1 MLPPHLPCVCTL
13 RASAPCLYCAG
24 GQALAQPNRLSVLGV
39 AVARPSVRVSGNG
52 GGKRLAGGEGIS
64 ARLKPRSTGVSVR
77 HAMPRGPTRGIEP
90 RTPTAGAA
98 GADHHREKIAQSP
111 CQAAPPSAAL
121 RHFMKTSHPLP
132 QPRASAAIRR
142 RIWSREHR
150 ASCGERMRCP
160 SGPRACRSASSA
172 TLRCSRL
179 ACARLNE
186 GPSSWALGLAGGA
199 SFSCVFSR
207 GRLSLQVTYY
217 LARCYVMLCYVMSAS
232 IIAFLR
238 P

>member
-1 MLPPHLPCVCTL
+1 MARLGLTAARRLRLIVLALHPLRAPSPAPPRLPPLDLLAQDGLGACCLMLPPHLPCVCTF

-98 GADHHREKIAQSP
+98 GADGR
-111 CQAAPPSAAL
+111 PPSGEN
-121 RHFMKTSHPLP
+121 
-132 QPRASAAIRR
+132 RAVSV
-142 RIWSREHR
+142 
-150 ASCGERMRCP
+150 P
-160 SGPRACRSASSA
+160 
-172 TLRCSRL
+172 LRCARL

-186 GPSSWALGLAGGA
+186 GPSSAPLGCGRVRA
-199 SFSCVFSR
+199 SCVFFFFS
-207 GRLSLQVTYY
+207 G
-217 LARCYVMLCYVMSAS
+217 
-232 IIAFLR
+232 
-238 P
+238 

>member
-1 MLPPHLPCVCTL
+1 MPVL
-13 RASAPCLYCAG
+13 RGRPSISSAKPAECSG
-24 GQALAQPNRLSVLGV
+24 VV

-64 ARLKPRSTGVSVR
+64 ARLKPRRSLTE
-77 HAMPRGPTRGIEP
+77 TRY
-90 RTPTAGAA
+90 AA
-98 GADHHREKIAQSP
+98 GPDTRNRTSNPDSGCCRGGPPSGEIAQAP

-121 RHFMKTSHPLP
+121 RHFKKTSHPLP

-150 ASCGERMRCP
+150 ASCGKRMRCP

-186 GPSSWALGLAGGA
+186 GRSSAPLGRAIFLCF
-199 SFSCVFSR
+199 SFR
-207 GRLSLQVTYY
+207 RRLPLQVT
-217 LARCYVMLCYVMSAS
+217 
-232 IIAFLR
+232 
-238 P
+238 

>member
-1 MLPPHLPCVCTL
+1 MQLQKQFFFFGSHTAKTLPVL
-13 RASAPCLYCAG
+13 RG
-24 GQALAQPNRLSVLGV
+24 
-39 AVARPSVRVSGNG
+39 RPSISSAKPAECSGSG
-52 GGKRLAGGEGIS
+52 SSQTFS
-64 ARLKPRSTGVSVR
+64 ARQRQR
-77 HAMPRGPTRGIEP
+77 RRQ
-90 RTPTAGAA
+90 AA
-98 GADHHREKIAQSP
+98 GWRRGHQREAETPQHRSLSETRYAAGPDTRNRTSNPDSGCCRGGPPSGEIAQSP

-179 ACARLNE
+179 AC
-186 GPSSWALGLAGGA
+186 
-199 SFSCVFSR
+199 V
-207 GRLSLQVTYY
+207 V
-217 LARCYVMLCYVMSAS
+217 
-232 IIAFLR
+232 
-238 P
+238 